1 MGEDKNKIEYDVQTT
16 LDDCI
21 DKLEGIISGLKNRQ
35 VLLRNRSDA
44 VDLHPTPVVFLA
56 VKARQKGSKES
67 LTIELGW
74 KAEQRLSTRDDGF
87 QIGGLQTDRR
97 DN

>member
-1 MGEDKNKIEYDVQTT
+1 MSNDENEIQYDIQTT

-21 DKLEGIISGLKNRQ
+21 DKLEGILTGLKNRQ

-44 VDLHPTPVVFLA
+44 VDLHPRPVVFLA
-56 VKARQKGSKES
+56 VKAKQKGSKES

-74 KAEQRLSTRDDGF
+74 KAEQQRASLGDGF
-87 QIGGLQTDRR
+87 QIRR
-97 DN
+97 GDS

>member
-1 MGEDKNKIEYDVQTT
+1 MQEDENKIEYGIQTT

-21 DKLEGIISGLKNRQ
+21 DKLEGILDGLKNRQ

-56 VKARQKGSKES
+56 VKAKQKGSKES
-67 LTIELGW
+67 LTIEMGW
-74 KAEQRLSTRDDGF
+74 KADQRLASRDDGF
-87 QIGGLQTDRR
+87 ELGRR

>member
-1 MGEDKNKIEYDVQTT
+1 MGEEKNEIEYDIQTT

-21 DKLEGIISGLKNRQ
+21 GKLEGSLNGLKNRE

-56 VKARQKGSKES
+56 VKAKQKGSKES
-67 LTIELGW
+67 LTIEMDW
-74 KAEQRLSTRDDGF
+74 KADQHLAAQGDGF
-87 QIGGLQTDRR
+87 RIERR

>member
-1 MGEDKNKIEYDVQTT
+1 MQEDKNKIEYDIQTT

-21 DKLEGIISGLKNRQ
+21 DKLEGILNGLKNRQ

-56 VKARQKGSKES
+56 VKAKQKGSKES
-67 LTIELGW
+67 LTIEMGW
-74 KAEQRLSTRDDGF
+74 KADQRLASRDDGF
-87 QIGGLQTDRR
+87 EIARR

>member
-1 MGEDKNKIEYDVQTT
+1 MGEDKNKIEYDIQTT

-21 DKLEGIISGLKNRQ
+21 EKLEGILNGLKSREI
-35 VLLRNRSDA
+35 LLRNRSDA
-44 VDLHPTPVVFLA
+44 VDLHPTPIVFLT
-56 VKARQKGSKES
+56 VKAKQKGAKES

-74 KAEQRLSTRDDGF
+74 KADQHLSARDDGF
-87 QIGGLQTDRR
+87 QIGRR

>member
-1 MGEDKNKIEYDVQTT
+1 MGEDKNKIEYDIQTT

-21 DKLEGIISGLKNRQ
+21 DKLEGIVSGLKNRQ

-56 VKARQKGSKES
+56 VKAKQRGSKES
-67 LTIELGW
+67 LTIEMGW
-74 KAEQRLSTRDDGF
+74 KAEQRLAARDDGF
-87 QIGGLQTDRR
+87 PFGDSPSGRR
-97 DN
+97 DH

>member
-1 MGEDKNKIEYDVQTT
+1 MGEDKNKIEYDIQTT

-21 DKLEGIISGLKNRQ
+21 DKLEGILNGLKNRQ

-56 VKARQKGSKES
+56 VKAKQKGMKES
-67 LTIELGW
+67 LTIEMGW
-74 KAEQRLSTRDDGF
+74 KADQHRASRDDGF
-87 QIGGLQTDRR
+87 QIGRR

>member
-1 MGEDKNKIEYDVQTT
+1 MQEDKNEIEYDIQTT

-21 DKLEGIISGLKNRQ
+21 DKLEGIVNGLKNRQ

-56 VKARQKGSKES
+56 VKAKQKGSKES
-67 LTIELGW
+67 LTIEMGW
-74 KAEQRLSTRDDGF
+74 KADQRLASRDAGF
-87 QIGGLQTDRR
+87 EIARR

>member
-1 MGEDKNKIEYDVQTT
+1 MGEDKNAIEYDIQTT

-21 DKLEGIISGLKNRQ
+21 DKLEGILNGLKNRQ

-56 VKARQKGSKES
+56 VTAKQKGSKES
-67 LTIELGW
+67 LTIEMGW
-74 KAEQRLSTRDDGF
+74 KAEPYPGTRESF
-87 QIGGLQTDRR
+87 QIGRR

>member
-1 MGEDKNKIEYDVQTT
+1 MGEGKNEIEYDIQTT

-21 DKLEGIISGLKNRQ
+21 DKLEGILNGLKNRE

-56 VKARQKGSKES
+56 VTAKQKGSKES
-67 LTIELGW
+67 LTIEMGW
-74 KAEQRLSTRDDGF
+74 KADQRLGTREGF
-87 QIGGLQTDRR
+87 RIGRR

>member
-1 MGEDKNKIEYDVQTT
+1 MADDENEIQYDIQTT

-21 DKLEGIISGLKNRQ
+21 DKLEGILNGLKKRE

-44 VDLHPTPVVFLA
+44 VDLHPRPVVFLA
-56 VKARQKGSKES
+56 VKAKQKGSKES

-74 KAEQRLSTRDDGF
+74 KAEQHRAARVEGLR
-87 QIGGLQTDRR
+87 IGSGE
-97 DN
+97 N

>member
-1 MGEDKNKIEYDVQTT
+1 MSDDENEIQYDMQTT

-21 DKLEGIISGLKNRQ
+21 DKLEGILNGLKNRQ

-44 VDLHPTPVVFLA
+44 VDLHPRPVVFLA
-56 VKARQKGSKES
+56 VKAQQKGSKES

-74 KAEQRLSTRDDGF
+74 KADPHRASSGGGF
-87 QIGGLQTDRR
+87 QIGRG

>member
-1 MGEDKNKIEYDVQTT
+1 VLAMSDDENEIQYDIQTT

-21 DKLEGIISGLKNRQ
+21 DKLEGILNGLKNRQ

-44 VDLHPTPVVFLA
+44 VDLHPRPVVFLA
-56 VKARQKGSKES
+56 VTAKQRGSKES

-74 KAEQRLSTRDDGF
+74 KAEQQRASGDGF
-87 QIGGLQTDRR
+87 QIRR
-97 DN
+97 GDS